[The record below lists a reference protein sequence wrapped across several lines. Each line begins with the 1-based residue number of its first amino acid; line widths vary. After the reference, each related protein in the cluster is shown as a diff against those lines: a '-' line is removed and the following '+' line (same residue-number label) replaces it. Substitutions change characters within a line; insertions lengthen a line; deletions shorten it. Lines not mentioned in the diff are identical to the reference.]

1 MISLTPVLPILAAAV
16 ASWMFGAVWYGVL
29 GPQWMEA
36 LGKRKEDMVGPSGR
50 PSPTP
55 FILSFFAEILM
66 AWVLYGLMPHF
77 GGPGLLPGISAGVV
91 IWVGFVATTQLV
103 NNAYALRP
111 LRLTMIDAGHW
122 LGVLLVQGVV
132 LGLLG

>member
-1 MISLTPVLPILAAAV
+1 MNSITPVLPILAAAAAGWV
-16 ASWMFGAVWYGVL
+16 FGAVWYGVL

-36 LGKRKEDMVGPSGR
+36 LGKRREDMVGPSGR

-55 FILSFFAEILM
+55 FILSFLAEILM
-66 AWVLYGLMPHF
+66 AGVLYGLMPHF
-77 GGPGLLPGISAGVV
+77 GGPGLLPGIAAAVTV
-91 IWVGFVATTQLV
+91 WFGFVVTTQLV
-103 NNAYALRP
+103 NNAYALRS
-111 LRLTMIDAGHW
+111 LRLTVIDAGHW

>member
-1 MISLTPVLPILAAAV
+1 MISLTPVLPILAAAI

-29 GPQWMEA
+29 GPQWMAA
-36 LGKRKEDMVGPSGR
+36 LGKRREDMVGPSGR

-55 FILSFFAEILM
+55 FILSFFAEIFM
-66 AWVLYGLMPHF
+66 AWMLFGLMPHF
-77 GGPGLLPGISAGVV
+77 GGPGLLPGISAAVT
-91 IWVGFVATTQLV
+91 IWFGFVATTQLV

-111 LRLTMIDAGHW
+111 LRLTLIDAGHW

>member
-1 MISLTPVLPILAAAV
+1 MFAVTPILPILAAAV
-16 ASWMFGAVWYGVL
+16 ASWVFGAVWYGVL
-29 GPQWMEA
+29 GTQWMAA
-36 LGKRKEDMVGPSGR
+36 LGKRREDMVGPSGR

-66 AWVLYGLMPHF
+66 AWVLYRLLPYFAGS
-77 GGPGLLPGISAGVV
+77 GLLPGIAAAVT
-91 IWVGFVATTQLV
+91 IWFGFVATTQLV

-111 LRLTMIDAGHW
+111 LRLTVIDAGHW
-122 LGVLLVQGVV
+122 LGVLVVQGVV

>member
-1 MISLTPVLPILAAAV
+1 MFAVTPVLPILAAAI
-16 ASWMFGAVWYGVL
+16 ASWVFGAVWYGVL
-29 GPQWMEA
+29 GTQWMAA
-36 LGKRKEDMVGPSGR
+36 LGKRREDMVGPSGR

-66 AWVLYGLMPHF
+66 AWVLYRLLPYF
-77 GGPGLLPGISAGVV
+77 AGPGLLPGIAAAVT
-91 IWVGFVATTQLV
+91 IWFGFVATTQLV

-111 LRLTMIDAGHW
+111 LRLTVIDAGHW
-122 LGVLLVQGVV
+122 LGVLVVQGVV